1 MIQKWEIF
9 CTECRRVMTFERTV
23 DTSRRYRRPGVAG
36 PPDAP
41 WICSDT
47 WNRQGR
53 GPRTATGCGAEA
65 TFSANGFSIRKVV

>member
-9 CTECRRVMTFERTV
+9 CTECRRVMTFART
-23 DTSRRYRRPGVAG
+23 VAG

-47 WNRQGR
+47 PKPTGN
-53 GPRTATGCGAEA
+53 TVTGCGAEA
-65 TFSANGFSIRKVV
+65 TFSANGLHIRKGM

>member
-47 WNRQGR
+47 PKPTGN
-53 GPRTATGCGAEA
+53 TVTGCGAEA
-65 TFSANGFSIRKVV
+65 TFSDNGFSIRRAR